1 MIIDLDTKAA
11 QMREEVIFSRVSN
24 VGLDSDVIDQ
34 LCSMAAKT
42 SRGRVR
48 LCVHRD
54 SSEEQQEM
62 LIVHPRHAYV
72 PPHKHLGKSESIFIL
87 RGSTDYFL
95 FDDVGNIAEKIELG
109 DQYSKKCFFFRLSEP
124 TYHSMLIRSGVVVF
138 LEITQGPF
146 DPSDN
151 VVAPWAPEANDHQA
165 VDRFLKSLTNGKIY

>member
-72 PPHKHLGKSESIFIL
+72 PPHKHLGKSESILIL
-87 RGSTDYFL
+87 RGSVLQLQAEYNFRSM
-95 FDDVGNIAEKIELG
+95 FINIKHG
-109 DQYSKKCFFFRLSEP
+109 
-124 TYHSMLIRSGVVVF
+124 
-138 LEITQGPF
+138 
-146 DPSDN
+146 
-151 VVAPWAPEANDHQA
+151 
-165 VDRFLKSLTNGKIY
+165 LKLL